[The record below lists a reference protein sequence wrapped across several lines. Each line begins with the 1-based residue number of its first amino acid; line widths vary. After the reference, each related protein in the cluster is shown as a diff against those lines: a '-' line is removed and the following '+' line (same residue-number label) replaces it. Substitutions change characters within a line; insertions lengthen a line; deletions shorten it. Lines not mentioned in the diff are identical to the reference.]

1 MCVLF
6 LLSFLLL
13 LRVGLGRL
21 VGSVGWPA
29 GWPAGWVGLG
39 LRITPASYLSFFF
52 SLGWCITWLKYQL
65 MWSRVRLSLVV
76 VFEVVSAV
84 VCVASMH

>member
-1 MCVLF
+1 MLYLIYLSMECRYVCVIPYFLF
-6 LLSFLLL
+6 ASSA
-13 LRVGLGRL
+13 RMVGL
-21 VGSVGWPA
+21 VGWP
-29 GWPAGWVGLG
+29 GG

-52 SLGWCITWLKYQL
+52 FLGCCIAWVKYQL
-65 MWSRVRLSLVV
+65 MWSRERLSLVV